1 MGEMDTST
9 KRAACGDE
17 REDAGREA
25 RAASVL
31 ERMIARRDA
40 TTPPEAPFEIRI
52 AAWSG
57 DAGTLGDGTAARRA
71 ASCLLRP
78 APGDRVLAF
87 RAGDGRSWVLAVL
100 ECAQGAAAH
109 TRVIGSDAPIMIE
122 APRIGLSAGAVHI
135 AADDLLT
142 STRHRHA
149 VEETRTETARVRI
162 AQIGTDVRRATTV
175 HDTVE
180 GTLAQRA
187 GTWLSSTVREAR
199 LRARA
204 FLFD

>member
-1 MGEMDTST
+1 MGEMGTST
-9 KRAACGDE
+9 KRAAGAACGDE

-31 ERMIARRDA
+31 ERMIARRDVTA
-40 TTPPEAPFEIRI
+40 PPEIPFEIRV
-52 AAWSG
+52 AAWSEE
-57 DAGTLGDGTAARRA
+57 AGTLGDGTAARRA

-78 APGDRVLAF
+78 APGDRVLAW

-100 ECAQGAAAH
+100 ECAQGA
-109 TRVIGSDAPIMIE
+109 RVIGSDAPVTIE
-122 APRIGLSAGAVHI
+122 APRIGLVAGAVHI

-149 VEETRTETARVRI
+149 VEETRTETARVRV

-187 GTWLSSTVREAR
+187 GTWLANTVREAR